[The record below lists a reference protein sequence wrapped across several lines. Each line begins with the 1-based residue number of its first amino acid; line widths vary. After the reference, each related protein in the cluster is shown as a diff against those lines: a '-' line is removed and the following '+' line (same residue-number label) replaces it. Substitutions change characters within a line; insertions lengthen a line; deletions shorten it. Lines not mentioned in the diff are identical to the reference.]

1 MKVILTQNVPHLGS
15 LGDEVAVKGGY
26 ARNYL
31 LPRGLALAP
40 TGHNARE
47 IQHRR
52 RALEKSRAEAMAAAR
67 GEADKLADMIVT
79 LSAKAGTSGRLFGSI
94 TNRDIQAALAELG
107 VEVDRR
113 AITLHDPIKTV
124 GSYEVSV
131 KLHTEIR
138 ANVAVRVNP
147 IVEDGAAPAEGEGE
161 AAAEGT
167 AATDSAA
174 GAVADGTDAGT
185 EGAAAATTDAA
196 APASDTPAEEAAP
209 PEKPTPA
216 S

>member
-67 GEADKLADMIVT
+67 SEAEKLAELTVT
-79 LSAKAGTSGRLFGSI
+79 LTAKAGASGRLFGSI

-107 VEVDRR
+107 IEVDRR
-113 AITLHDPIKTV
+113 AITLQEPIKTV

-131 KLHTEIR
+131 KLHTEVR
-138 ANVAVRVNP
+138 ANVDVRVNP
-147 IVEDGAAPAEGEGE
+147 IVEEGAVPPTEGE
-161 AAAEGT
+161 AA
-167 AATDSAA
+167 
-174 GAVADGTDAGT
+174 
-185 EGAAAATTDAA
+185 EGAAAAEGSEAA
-196 APASDTPAEEAAP
+196 ATEGVAEATTQGTAPMTDSPAEEAAA
-209 PEKPTPA
+209 PEEPTPA

>member
-15 LGDEVAVKGGY
+15 LGDEVSVKGGY

-52 RALEKSRAEAMAAAR
+52 RVLEKSRIEAMAAAR
-67 GEADKLADMIVT
+67 SEAEKLAGLTVT
-79 LSAKAGTSGRLFGSI
+79 LNAKAGASGRLFGSV
-94 TNRDIQAALAELG
+94 TNRDIQAALAEMG

-113 AITLHDPIKTV
+113 SITLQEPIKTV

-131 KLHTEIR
+131 KLHTEVKTD
-138 ANVAVRVNP
+138 VAVRVNP
-147 IVEDGAAPAEGEGE
+147 IVEAGTEPPTEGEE
-161 AAAEGT
+161 TAAAEVAVEGGQAT
-167 AATDSAA
+167 AE
-174 GAVADGTDAGT
+174 
-185 EGAAAATTDAA
+185 EGAAETPREAAVPATDAPTDEAATAGAA
-196 APASDTPAEEAAP
+196 EPVS
-209 PEKPTPA
+209 
-216 S
+216 

>member
-15 LGDEVAVKGGY
+15 LGDEVSVKGGY

-52 RALEKSRAEAMAAAR
+52 RALERSRAEAMAAAR
-67 GEADKLADMIVT
+67 SEAEKLAELTVT
-79 LSAKAGTSGRLFGSI
+79 LSAKAGASGRLFGSV

-107 VEVDRR
+107 IELDRR
-113 AITLHDPIKTV
+113 AITLHEPIKTV

-131 KLHTEIR
+131 RLHSEVK
-138 ANVAVRVNP
+138 ADVAVRVNP
-147 IVEDGAAPAEGEGE
+147 IVEEGAAPSTEGETGE
-161 AAAEGT
+161 AAAEGGDD
-167 AATDSAA
+167 AAT
-174 GAVADGTDAGT
+174 
-185 EGAAAATTDAA
+185 EAAATEAAATAADGPADEAA
-196 APASDTPAEEAAP
+196 APEAP
-209 PEKPTPA
+209 KPA